1 MPSQFVVNG
10 LFAFGTLFLFFHTLF
25 TTKRFTHWLPALRI
39 GASALFSGA
48 TVMIV
53 LIIRIALTT

>member
-1 MPSQFVVNG
+1 

-39 GASALFSGA
+39 GASALFSVA
-48 TVMIV
+48 VLLIV
-53 LIIRIALTT
+53 LIVRASLTT